1 MRELV
6 LECLGRSL
14 LPFAYDH
21 TYRRELGEP
30 IGILFAGPVR
40 ITFGTLSV
48 LLEVV
53 RDEDERHWIPWADFE
68 IATALDTVLVGSR
81 ALQLAIEVDDQAR
94 EGLLRLHAARCSK

>member
-6 LECLGRSL
+6 LECLGASL

-53 RDEDERHWIPWADFE
+53 RDEDERHWVPWADFE
-68 IATALDTVLVGSR
+68 VATAGDTLLVGWR
-81 ALQLAIEVDDQAR
+81 DLQLAVELDDAAR
-94 EGLLRLHAARCSK
+94 AGLMRLHAARRAK